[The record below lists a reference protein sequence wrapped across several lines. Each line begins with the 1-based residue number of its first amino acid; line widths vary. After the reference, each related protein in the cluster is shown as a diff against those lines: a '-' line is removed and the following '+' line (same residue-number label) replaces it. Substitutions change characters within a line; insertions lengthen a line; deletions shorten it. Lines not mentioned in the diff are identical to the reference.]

1 VRRTVILLTA
11 LAVLTACSTES
22 EYPYG
27 QQGEQPGTEQPTPE
41 PITFDKA
48 RTEEVIREAL
58 SDKFTVVLN
67 DSRRQGIMDS
77 VVRRTIELMEEHRI
91 RGAVS
96 ASAVEKFFLELDI
109 VCEDGRNIRVEM
121 CSGSGMVHAVK
132 DSDTGEWL
140 QPFDFLGVGMPDD

>member
-1 VRRTVILLTA
+1 M
-11 LAVLTACSTES
+11 
-22 EYPYG
+22 
-27 QQGEQPGTEQPTPE
+27 TEQPTPE
-41 PITFDKA
+41 PIEFDKA

-58 SDKFTVVLN
+58 SNQFTVVLN
-67 DSRRQGIMDS
+67 DSRRQSIIYHTTKDIIG
-77 VVRRTIELMEEHRI
+77 LMEEHRI

-96 ASAVEKFFLELDI
+96 ASAVEKFFLELAI

-121 CSGSGMVHAVK
+121 SPASGMVHAVK